1 MELTQKYTIKAIHL
15 HKASKYLNHK
25 KGDFPVAESIS
36 KNILSLPVHE
46 YIKSKD
52 LDFMIEKIKEFYKL

>member
-1 MELTQKYTIKAIHL
+1 MPIHL

-25 KGDFPVAESIS
+25 KGDFPVAERIS

-46 YIKSKD
+46 YIKFKD
-52 LDFMIEKIKEFYKL
+52 LDFMVKKIKEFYKLK